1 MPIEQ
6 YDSVINNI
14 QKICNKILDMKSQ
27 FERLELN
34 MHVNINYLA
43 KLFAMRMFDQ
53 LKAMF
58 ALSNNE
64 NHILISRS
72 MFEGNVYISCCYKD
86 PDLAKDYRNYAYVI
100 DQKHVESCDK
110 APAEIIEILEN
121 YKKEIDG
128 FRKKNKKNGKF
139 YHSWTKGSSIE
150 SLSSTVELKDF
161 YDKYYSNMSDFH
173 HWGVRSFGIRYECL
187 ENNIKRLNTPEIK
200 LESVNAW
207 CMSTSAIINVLEL
220 LSTLANNK
228 DLINE
233 LKKIKEELKIM
244 ENIKITEITYNHKKD

>member
-1 MPIEQ
+1 
-6 YDSVINNI
+6 
-14 QKICNKILDMKSQ
+14 
-27 FERLELN
+27 
-34 MHVNINYLA
+34 
-43 KLFAMRMFDQ
+43 
-53 LKAMF
+53 
-58 ALSNNE
+58 
-64 NHILISRS
+64 

-100 DQKHVESCDK
+100 DQKHMESCDK
-110 APAEIIEILEN
+110 APAEIIEILKN

-128 FRKKNKKNGKF
+128 FKKKNGKF

-150 SLSSTVELKDF
+150 SLSSKVESEDF